1 MTQTSKPNK
10 IVKIVFEEVPTDD
23 KEVVALKV
31 FIEAPD
37 RPLDEQWA
45 QCDDPSL
52 SEIYGTETMAFLE
65 SYMHRQMMEQD
76 VNGYVMTTPKKGE
89 MN

>member
-1 MTQTSKPNK
+1 MNKPNK
-10 IVKIVFEEVPTDD
+10 IVKVVFEEVATQD
-23 KEVVALKV
+23 KDVVALKV

-37 RPLDEQWA
+37 RDLDDKWA
-45 QCDDPSL
+45 QCEDPTL
-52 SEIYGTETMAFLE
+52 AEIYATETMAFME

-76 VNGYVMTTPKKGE
+76 VNGYVMTTPKKEG